1 MNSVNSV
8 IIEGNLVRDPVLS
21 ETPKGTKVCN
31 FTVASNRFY
40 KQEDEYQ
47 KEVTFLDVETW
58 TRLATYSENNFSKG
72 KGIRIVGRLKQDR
85 WEDKEGNPR
94 SRLKL
99 VAEYVE
105 KRPTFGKEAF
115 REEDENDSEESGAA
129 DESLLADS
137 IPESAETEPVI

>member
-21 ETPKGTKVCN
+21 ETPKGTRVCN
-31 FTVASNRFY
+31 FTVASNRYY
-40 KQEDEYQ
+40 KQDDDYQ
-47 KEVTFLDVETW
+47 KEVTFLDVEAW
-58 TRLATYSENNFSKG
+58 TKLATYSDNNFSKG
-72 KGIRIVGRLKQDR
+72 KGVRIVGRLKQDR

-105 KRPTFGKEAF
+105 KRPTFSKEAF
-115 REEDENDSEESGAA
+115 KDNEENEEENFVEAVSEKERIY
-129 DESLLADS
+129 DS
-137 IPESAETEPVI
+137 IPDAVEAE

>member
-8 IIEGNLVRDPVLS
+8 IIEGNLVRDPVLT

-31 FTVASNRFY
+31 FTVASNRYY
-40 KQEDEYQ
+40 KQDDEYQ

-58 TRLATYSENNFSKG
+58 TRLAVYSGSNFSKG

-105 KRPTFGKEAF
+105 KRPTFSKEAF
-115 REEDENDSEESGAA
+115 EEGDEETGVEENAEMIDSES
-129 DESLLADS
+129 SV
-137 IPESAETEPVI
+137 ETEALV

>member
-8 IIEGNLVRDPVLS
+8 IIEGNLVRDPVLT

-31 FTVASNRFY
+31 FTVASNRYY
-40 KQEDEYQ
+40 KQDEEYQ

-58 TRLATYSENNFSKG
+58 TRLATYSESNFSKG

-105 KRPTFGKEAF
+105 KRPTFSKEAF
-115 REEDENDSEESGAA
+115 REDAEDSEENA
-129 DESLLADS
+129 DMIES
-137 IPESAETEPVI
+137 ESAVENEAVI

>member
-8 IIEGNLVRDPVLS
+8 IIEGNLVRDPVMN

-40 KQEDEYQ
+40 KQDDEYQ
-47 KEVTFLDVETW
+47 KEVTFLDVEAW
-58 TRLATYSENNFSKG
+58 TKLANYSSTNFAKG

-85 WEDKEGNPR
+85 WEDSDGNPR

-99 VAEYVE
+99 VAEYIE
-105 KRPTFGKEAF
+105 RRPTFGKE
-115 REEDENDSEESGAA
+115 ECLEDESESAEDSA
-129 DESLLADS
+129 DESMA
-137 IPESAETEPVI
+137 AEAQPVI

>member
-8 IIEGNLVRDPVLS
+8 IIEGNLVRDPVLT

-31 FTVASNRFY
+31 FTVASNRYY
-40 KQEDEYQ
+40 KQDEEYQ

-58 TRLATYSENNFSKG
+58 TRLAAYSESNFSKG

-85 WEDKEGNPR
+85 WEDREGNPR

-105 KRPTFGKEAF
+105 KRPTFSKEAL
-115 REEDENDSEESGAA
+115 RSEEESESEESA
-129 DESLLADS
+129 DMVES
-137 IPESAETEPVI
+137 ESSVEAESVI

>member
-31 FTVASNRFY
+31 FTVASNRYY
-40 KQEDEYQ
+40 KQGEEYQ

-58 TRLATYSENNFSKG
+58 TKLAAYSEANFSKG
-72 KGIRIVGRLKQDR
+72 KGVRVVGRLKQDR
-85 WEDKEGNPR
+85 WEDQDGKPH

-105 KRPTFGKEAF
+105 KRPTFGKDSS
-115 REEDENDSEESGAA
+115 RGEDDSEEAAA
-129 DESLLADS
+129 DEAMATEADS
-137 IPESAETEPVI
+137 EQLEVKSII

>member
-31 FTVASNRFY
+31 FTVASNRYY
-40 KQEDEYQ
+40 KQDEEYQ

-58 TRLATYSENNFSKG
+58 TRLAIYSDNNFSKG

-105 KRPTFGKEAF
+105 KRPTFSKEAF
-115 REEDENDSEESGAA
+115 KDEED
-129 DESLLADS
+129 ADS
-137 IPESAETEPVI
+137 DSVEENVDLVESESAVEAAV